1 LFIAKPAEAEMPVEE
16 IIETKTEKEIILE
29 YFKDI
34 PILQEVARCEST
46 YRQHKED
53 GTVLKGI
60 VNNKDIGAFQ
70 INTYYHLQTATK
82 LGLDIYSLEG
92 NLAYARYLYN
102 NQGTSPWSASQG
114 CWGGVREVVV

>member
-1 LFIAKPAEAEMPVEE
+1 MPVIEVV
-16 IIETKTEKEIILE
+16 ETKTEKEIILE

-70 INTYYHLQTATK
+70 INTYYHLETAKK

-102 NQGTSPWSASQG
+102 NQGTSPWVHSKH
-114 CWGGVREVVV
+114 CWGGVREIVV